1 MECQDC
7 GLRDGEHQVTT
18 IVDGEMKT
26 LHLCGECAAKRGVP
40 AEAQSAPLA
49 DFLAQLGPD
58 RPGVD
63 EQSEPCPYCG
73 LTEGD
78 FRLTGRLG
86 CSQCYAHF
94 EPQLRRLL
102 RRLHGAPQHVG
113 KLYMSAGSEA
123 GDRVAR
129 LSAMRRRLQRA
140 IETEDFE
147 LAAELRDR
155 IHEAEGAE

>member
-1 MECQDC
+1 MECQEC
-7 GLRDGEHQVTT
+7 GLRDAKLQVTT

-26 LHLCGECAAKRGVP
+26 LHLCGECAANRGLP
-40 AEAQSAPLA
+40 AEEPPAPLA
-49 DFLAQLGPD
+49 DFLAQLGPTE
-58 RPGVD
+58 PGS
-63 EQSEPCPYCG
+63 EGQTEPCPYCG
-73 LTEGD
+73 LTESD

-94 EPQLRRLL
+94 EPQLRGLL

-123 GDRVAR
+123 GDRVAL
-129 LSAMRRRLQRA
+129 LSAMRRRLKRA

-155 IHEAEGAE
+155 IHESEGAE